1 MSKKIL
7 SSDYWNN
14 LYKSNDIGWDIGFPS
29 PPIKE
34 YIDQLKNK
42 DWKILIP
49 GCGNAYE
56 AEYLLNQGFTNVTL
70 IDIAPMVTAQLEQR
84 FEKELGKRVNVVTG
98 DFFNHEGKYQLILEQ
113 TFLSALDP
121 SLRTRYAEKMR
132 SLLVKGGQ
140 LVGVLFNQRFEEGP
154 PFGASVQEYKD
165 LFSNYFSIKTMEACR
180 NSIDRREGSEV
191 FINLTAR

>member
-7 SSDYWNN
+7 STEYWND

-29 PPIKE
+29 PPIKD

-56 AEYLLNQGFTNVTL
+56 AEYLLSQGFTNVTL
-70 IDIAPMVTAQLEQR
+70 IDFAPMVTAKLEQR
-84 FEKELGKRVNVVTG
+84 FERELGIRVHVITG
-98 DFFNHEGKYQLILEQ
+98 DFFKHEDKYQLILEQ
-113 TFLSALDP
+113 TFLSALEP
-121 SLRTRYAEKMR
+121 SQRTSYAEKMR

-140 LVGVLFNQRFEEGP
+140 LVGVLFNERFEEGP
-154 PFGASVQEYKD
+154 PFGGSVQEYKD
-165 LFSNYFSIKTMEACR
+165 LFGNYFSIKSMAACY
-180 NSIDRREGSEV
+180 NSIERREGSEV